1 MARLATAPACE
12 AKLCLFPTYSRFGF
26 ATPVVGGFDSRDERL
41 KLRFC
46 DHMRSSGI
54 IIVLGIPAFLI
65 AIVVAFNDMIG
76 DYSGLDTIAV
86 PIAVV
91 GVVAGL
97 AVILKNFRP
106 G

>member
-1 MARLATAPACE
+1 
-12 AKLCLFPTYSRFGF
+12 
-26 ATPVVGGFDSRDERL
+26 
-41 KLRFC
+41 
-46 DHMRSSGI
+46 MRSSGII

-91 GVVAGL
+91 GVVAAL